1 MLPDVSHLLFTK
13 QLHILVIGL
22 DSSRVTGT
30 SLQRKKLPMVVSDP
44 LSVMMLC
51 GWVMELLS
59 QDSYTINRVAG

>member
-30 SLQRKKLPMVVSDP
+30 SLQRKKLPRVVSDP